1 MAKPFSRRPLFS
13 IFAQKRFSKPSGFG
27 ECIFGFSNFG
37 DEAIAIIPEPFGR
50 ALFGEA
56 EFGNIEILSG
66 IYQKHYSLTGKY
78 PIRMKMY
85 WPTNPRTVPQQA
97 QRAKYTAA
105 VAAWLALSEADR
117 IAWRSRASGK
127 GRRGYDLFRSNYL
140 KTH

>member
-13 IFAQKRFSKPSGFG
+13 NFALKRFSKPSGFG
-27 ECIFGFSNFG
+27 EAVFAFANFG
-37 DEAIAIIPEPFGR
+37 DDAIAIIPEPFGR

-78 PIRMKMY
+78 PIRMRMY
-85 WPTNPRTVPQQA
+85 WPSNPRSILQQA
-97 QRAKYTAA
+97 NRAKYTAS
-105 VAAWLALSEADR
+105 VAAWKALNESER

-127 GRRGYDLFRSNYL
+127 GSRGYDLFRSEYL
-140 KTH
+140 LTH